1 MELMCNC
8 LSFDFDFG
16 LSFMYREKEIAG
28 FMCIL
33 WQGFCTWVAHTPRG
47 LKEIS
52 PYLKQPGF
60 CVPVFG
66 YTNYFIN
73 LSPLT
78 QPFLTAILGQ
88 SGKCHGWLSGT
99 MGKLSPMQT
108 SCQLVSPPPQPP
120 PPPPPLT
127 NEYRAVG
134 WLPQKSNATRPRLK
148 CRYRCGA
155 GFQMQIHIQMQIQ
168 ILLQFEP
175 GSRLSGVCKRGGRS

>member
-1 MELMCNC
+1 LAHSSRSKSFTLLKNLSPLFEKVEDCKLEAFMELMCNC

-28 FMCIL
+28 CMCIL
-33 WQGFCTWVAHTPRG
+33 WQGFCTSVAHTPRG
-47 LKEIS
+47 LKEIP

-120 PPPPPLT
+120 PPPPPPLT
-127 NEYRAVG
+127 NEYRAVE
-134 WLPQKSNATRPRLK
+134 A
-148 CRYRCGA
+148 C
-155 GFQMQIHIQMQIQ
+155 
-168 ILLQFEP
+168 
-175 GSRLSGVCKRGGRS
+175 